1 MDTAVSLPDII
12 KKSVGCDRISFFSHQ
27 LPQNP
32 NMIVPLDAIIGAI
45 TSIANPI
52 IKDKFQRSETVIK
65 LLKQFNLDPEHP
77 LPDFSSV
84 YAYTLVEYGVGK
96 PKPILELFRESEIKQ
111 AFREAFDR
119 NSPANLLKQG
129 EDFVDAYALGDEIKD
144 LGIDIRREFAAFSA
158 VFIDVTKRS
167 RNPKEVLTNHQ
178 IDSVKKQIVALH
190 EKLDRIPTLEGMRA
204 EMARLAVEI
213 NPALPAG
220 NEAAAKSQEFAL
232 AQQMRGWFE
241 ILGYDFEPY
250 RVWEDNY
257 FEWIIRIPVRRG
269 RFDRILI
276 RGMAGEAGIQDVG
289 ALRQSVKTQKTDE
302 GWLVTSRRISKA
314 ARREVDQPEN
324 RHLDCYTFDELI
336 DVDADF
342 SGYIEWLENEVKRR
356 QIDGKYVPLG
366 CTKAEF
372 DGVNKR
378 QIDAS
383 YYGEEDGWI
392 DGYIDLWMDDPAKEH
407 ISVLGEFGT
416 GKTWF
421 AFHYA
426 WTALQRYQLA
436 KQKGTQRPRLP
447 LIITLRDYAKALN
460 VENVL
465 AGFFFTQ
472 HNIRL
477 NSEVFDQLNR
487 MGKLLLIFDGFDEM
501 AAKCD
506 RQQTINNF
514 WELAKVIV
522 PGAKVILTCRTEHF
536 PEAKEGRALLNAELK
551 ASTANLSG
559 ETPQF
564 EVLELAAFDD
574 DQIRQVL
581 SHQADA
587 KTVAQVMNNPQLLDL
602 ARRPVMAEL
611 ILESLPDIQAGKP
624 VDMSRVYLYAVR
636 RKMERDIKAER
647 TFTSLADKLFFL
659 CELSWEML
667 STDQM
672 SLNYRLF
679 PDRIRRLFG
688 AAVQA
693 EKDLDHWH
701 YDMMGQT
708 MLIRNAE
715 GDYSPAHRS
724 LLEFFV
730 AYKLAAEL
738 GVLPADFTELSQAQ
752 LYLDN
757 SVESVNYTWSGY
769 FSRQADRAGDILP
782 IPALKGFVSES
793 LGQLLNSFGR
803 EPLTKAVMDLLVP
816 MLAKTEFV
824 GEVKSRLLEIL
835 EATKGKTEAEVGYV
849 GGNAATVL
857 VKVDKAALEGRDLSR
872 AVIKGADFSDASLR
886 RVNFAGANLRDSSF
900 IKAFGA
906 VFAVAFNPDGK
917 QFAIGDASCDVGLW
931 QVEGGKQIFLC
942 KGHTDWVKS
951 VTFSPDGKILASAS
965 FDLTIKLWDIQ
976 TGNCLKTLVDHIN
989 RVNSVAISPQG
1000 IILASGS
1007 DDKTIKLW
1015 NIESGECLK
1024 TLQGHSH
1031 AVESVAISNDGTIL
1045 VSGSSDQSVKLWN
1058 IQTGRCL
1065 STLHHTARIRLV
1077 AISLDGRV
1085 LAVVGDDQSV
1095 KLWDIQ
1101 TGQYLKTLSGHTD
1114 IVRSVAISPDGATFI
1129 TGSDDQTIKLW
1140 DIQTGESLKTLWG
1153 HIDRIRSVA
1162 INPNG
1167 ATFIS
1172 GSDDQTVKLWDIQTG
1187 ECLKSL
1193 QGNINS
1199 IRAVVISPDG
1209 TVLASGSENQILTLW
1224 DIKTRECLK
1233 SLQGHTSRI
1242 NSVAISPDSI
1252 TVASGSY
1259 DATVKLWNI
1268 HTGECLKTFR
1278 GHTRG
1283 VNSVMFSPNGS
1294 TLASVSADGN
1304 IKLWDIH
1311 TGECLKTLRGHTNWL
1326 WSVAISPDGTTLVS
1340 GSEDQTVK
1348 LWDIQTGEC
1357 LKTLQG
1363 HTGGVVSVA
1372 FSPDGL
1378 TLASTD
1384 KTIKLWNIRTGECFK
1399 TLQTHSKWLLSVA
1412 FSADSKNL
1420 VSAGFDQI
1428 IKIWDIQTGDCL
1440 KTLEGH
1446 TQGIRSIALSP
1457 DSKLLASGSF
1467 DATIKLWDVK
1477 TGECLKTLIAEKPY
1491 EGMNIAGVTGLTE
1504 AEKATIASLGAVCD
1518 LV

>member
-1 MDTAVSLPDII
+1 
-12 KKSVGCDRISFFSHQ
+12 
-27 LPQNP
+27 
-32 NMIVPLDAIIGAI
+32 MIVPLDAIISAI

-84 YAYTLVEYGVGK
+84 YAYTLVEYGIGK
-96 PKPILELFRESEIKQ
+96 PKPILELFREEEIKQ
-111 AFREAFDR
+111 AFRQAFDR
-119 NSPANLLKQG
+119 NSPTNFLQQG
-129 EDFVDAYALGDEIKD
+129 EDFLNAYALGDEIKD

-158 VFIDVTKRS
+158 VFIAVTKRS
-167 RNPKEVLTNHQ
+167 RNPKEVLANHQ
-178 IDSVKKQIVALH
+178 IDSVNKQIVALH
-190 EKLDRIPTLEGMRA
+190 ERLDRLPTLEGMRA
-204 EMARLAVEI
+204 EMARLAVET

-220 NEAAAKSQEFAL
+220 NETAVKSQEFAL

-250 RVWEDNY
+250 QVWEDNY

-302 GWLVTSRRISKA
+302 GWLVTSRRIAKA
-314 ARREVDQPEN
+314 ARKEVDKPEN

-342 SGYIEWLENEVKRR
+342 SSYIDWLENEVKRR

-366 CTKAEF
+366 CTKAEL
-372 DGVNKR
+372 DAVNKR

-426 WTALQRYQLA
+426 WTALQRYQQA

-581 SHQADA
+581 SYQADA
-587 KTVAQVMNNPQLLDL
+587 ETVAQVMNNPQLLDL

-757 SVESVNYTWSGY
+757 SVESVNYTWSAY
-769 FSRQADRAGDILP
+769 FSRQADNAGDIVP

-793 LGQLLNSFGR
+793 LGQILNSFGR
-803 EPLTKAVMDLLVP
+803 EPLTKVVMDLLVP

-835 EATKGKTEAEVGYV
+835 EATKGKTEEEVGYV

-857 VKVDKAALEGRDLSR
+857 VKVDNAALEGRDLSG

-886 RVNFAGANLRDSSF
+886 RVNFAGANLSESNF
-900 IKAFGA
+900 IKAFGT
-906 VFAVAFNPDGK
+906 VFAVAFSPDGK
-917 QFAIGDASCDVGLW
+917 LLATGGTDGVVRCWDVASGREILT
-931 QVEGGKQIFLC
+931 G
-942 KGHTDWVKS
+942 KGHNSWVSSVAFSPDGKTLASSSSDRTVKLWNCHSGECFQTLQGHSDMVRSVAFSPDGKTLASGSDDRTVKLWDCRSGECLQTWQGHSDMVRSVAFSPDGKTLASGSNDLTVKLWDCHSGECLQTWQGHSNWVRSVAFSPDGKTLASSSDERTVKLWDCHSGECLQTWQGDSNWVLS
-951 VTFSPDGKILASAS
+951 VTFSPDGN
-965 FDLTIKLWDIQ
+965 T
-976 TGNCLKTLVDHIN
+976 
-989 RVNSVAISPQG
+989 
-1000 IILASGS
+1000 LASG
-1007 DDKTIKLW
+1007 
-1015 NIESGECLK
+1015 
-1024 TLQGHSH
+1024 
-1031 AVESVAISNDGTIL
+1031 
-1045 VSGSSDQSVKLWN
+1045 
-1058 IQTGRCL
+1058 
-1065 STLHHTARIRLV
+1065 
-1077 AISLDGRV
+1077 
-1085 LAVVGDDQSV
+1085 
-1095 KLWDIQ
+1095 
-1101 TGQYLKTLSGHTD
+1101 
-1114 IVRSVAISPDGATFI
+1114 
-1129 TGSDDQTIKLW
+1129 GSD
-1140 DIQTGESLKTLWG
+1140 S
-1153 HIDRIRSVA
+1153 
-1162 INPNG
+1162 
-1167 ATFIS
+1167 
-1172 GSDDQTVKLWDIQTG
+1172 TVKLWDCRSGDCLQT
-1187 ECLKSL
+1187 
-1193 QGNINS
+1193 
-1199 IRAVVISPDG
+1199 
-1209 TVLASGSENQILTLW
+1209 W
-1224 DIKTRECLK
+1224 
-1233 SLQGHTSRI
+1233 QGHS
-1242 NSVAISPDSI
+1242 
-1252 TVASGSY
+1252 
-1259 DATVKLWNI
+1259 
-1268 HTGECLKTFR
+1268 
-1278 GHTRG
+1278 
-1283 VNSVMFSPNGS
+1283 
-1294 TLASVSADGN
+1294 
-1304 IKLWDIH
+1304 
-1311 TGECLKTLRGHTNWL
+1311 NW
-1326 WSVAISPDGTTLVS
+1326 VR
-1340 GSEDQTVK
+1340 
-1348 LWDIQTGEC
+1348 
-1357 LKTLQG
+1357 
-1363 HTGGVVSVA
+1363 SVA
-1372 FSPDGL
+1372 FSPDGQSL
-1378 TLASTD
+1378 ASSSNDRTVKLWDYRNGECLQTWQGHSDLVRSVAFSPDGKTLASSSDERTVKLWNCHSGECLQTCYGHTD
-1384 KTIKLWNIRTGECFK
+1384 WINSVAFSPDGQTLFSGSDDRTIKLWDGRSGKC
-1399 TLQTHSKWLLSVA
+1399 LQTWQAHSNRVVLVVLSPDGQTLASGSSDRTVKLWDCRSGKCLQIWQGHSNWVRSVA
-1412 FSADSKNL
+1412 FSPNGQTLFSGSNDRTVNL
-1420 VSAGFDQI
+1420 WDCRSGECLQTWQGHSDLLRSVAFSPDGQMLASSSNDRTVKLWDYHSGECLQI
-1428 IKIWDIQTGDCL
+1428 CQGHTDWINSVAFSPDGQILATGSNDRTVKLWDYHSGECLQTGQ
-1440 KTLEGH
+1440 GH
-1446 TQGIRSIALSP
+1446 NDWISSVAFSP
-1457 DSKLLASGSF
+1457 DGKTLASGSG
-1467 DATIKLWDVK
+1467 DGTIKLWDVK
-1477 TGECLKTLIAEKPY
+1477 TGECLKTLIAERPY
-1491 EGMNIAGVTGLTE
+1491 EGMNITGVTGLTD

-1518 LV
+1518 RAL

>member
-1 MDTAVSLPDII
+1 MII
-12 KKSVGCDRISFFSHQ
+12 
-27 LPQNP
+27 
-32 NMIVPLDAIIGAI
+32 PLDPIISAI

-52 IKDKFQRSETVIK
+52 IKDKFQRSEIVIK
-65 LLKQFNLDPEHP
+65 LLKKFNLDPEHP

-111 AFREAFDR
+111 AFRQAFDR
-119 NSPANLLKQG
+119 NSPAIFLTQG
-129 EDFVDAYALGDEIKD
+129 EEFLDTYALGDKIKD

-158 VFIDVTKRS
+158 VFIAVTKRT
-167 RNPKEVLTNHQ
+167 RTPKEALTNHQ
-178 IDSVKKQIVALH
+178 IDSVHKQIVAVQ
-190 EKLDRIPTLEGMRA
+190 ERIDRLPTLEGIRT
-204 EMARLAVEI
+204 EMARLAVE
-213 NPALPAG
+213 NTPALPAAT
-220 NEAAAKSQEFAL
+220 ETAAKSQEFAL

-250 RVWEDNY
+250 QVWEDSY

-289 ALRQSVKTQKTDE
+289 ALRQSVEKQKTDE
-302 GWLVTSRRISKA
+302 GWLVTARRISKA
-314 ARREVDQPEN
+314 ARKEVDKPEN

-342 SGYIEWLENEVKRR
+342 SGYIDWLENEVKRR

-372 DGVNKR
+372 DGANKR

-392 DGYIDLWMDDPAKEH
+392 DGYIDVWMDDPTKEH
-407 ISVLGEFGT
+407 ISILGEFGT

-436 KQKGTQRPRLP
+436 KERGTQRPRLP

-574 DQIRQVL
+574 EQIRQVL

-587 KTVAQVMNNPQLLDL
+587 ETVAQVINSPQLLDL

-738 GVLPADFTELSQAQ
+738 GVLPADFTGLSQAQ
-752 LYLDN
+752 LSLDN

-769 FSRQADRAGDILP
+769 FSRQADNAGDIVP

-793 LGQLLNSFGR
+793 LGQLRNSFGR

-816 MLAKTEFV
+816 MLSKTEFV

-835 EATKGKTEAEVGYV
+835 EATKGKTEEEVGYI

-857 VKVDKAALEGRDLSR
+857 VKVDNAALEGRDLSG

-886 RVNFAGANLRDSSF
+886 RVNFAGANLSDCTF
-900 IKAFGA
+900 IKGFST
-906 VFAVAFNPDGK
+906 VFAVAF
-917 QFAIGDASCDVGLW
+917 
-931 QVEGGKQIFLC
+931 
-942 KGHTDWVKS
+942 
-951 VTFSPDGKILASAS
+951 SPDGKLLA
-965 FDLTIKLWDIQ
+965 
-976 TGNCLKTLVDHIN
+976 TGGT
-989 RVNSVAISPQG
+989 
-1000 IILASGS
+1000 
-1007 DDKTIKLW
+1007 
-1015 NIESGECLK
+1015 
-1024 TLQGHSH
+1024 
-1031 AVESVAISNDGTIL
+1031 DG
-1045 VSGSSDQSVKLWN
+1045 VV
-1058 IQTGRCL
+1058 RC
-1065 STLHHTARIRLV
+1065 
-1077 AISLDGRV
+1077 
-1085 LAVVGDDQSV
+1085 
-1095 KLWDIQ
+1095 W
-1101 TGQYLKTLSGHTD
+1101 
-1114 IVRSVAISPDGATFI
+1114 
-1129 TGSDDQTIKLW
+1129 
-1140 DIQTGESLKTLWG
+1140 E
-1153 HIDRIRSVA
+1153 
-1162 INPNG
+1162 
-1167 ATFIS
+1167 
-1172 GSDDQTVKLWDIQTG
+1172 
-1187 ECLKSL
+1187 
-1193 QGNINS
+1193 
-1199 IRAVVISPDG
+1199 
-1209 TVLASGSENQILTLW
+1209 
-1224 DIKTRECLK
+1224 
-1233 SLQGHTSRI
+1233 
-1242 NSVAISPDSI
+1242 
-1252 TVASGSY
+1252 VASGREILTCKCHS
-1259 DATVKLWNI
+1259 DLI
-1268 HTGECLKTFR
+1268 R
-1278 GHTRG
+1278 
-1283 VNSVMFSPNGS
+1283 
-1294 TLASVSADGN
+1294 
-1304 IKLWDIH
+1304 
-1311 TGECLKTLRGHTNWL
+1311 
-1326 WSVAISPDGTTLVS
+1326 
-1340 GSEDQTVK
+1340 
-1348 LWDIQTGEC
+1348 
-1357 LKTLQG
+1357 
-1363 HTGGVVSVA
+1363 SVA
-1372 FSPDGL
+1372 FSPDGK
-1378 TLASTD
+1378 TLASGSGDRTV
-1384 KTIKLWNIRTGECFK
+1384 KLWDCHSGEC
-1399 TLQTHSKWLLSVA
+1399 LQTWQGHSDLIRSVA
-1412 FSADSKNL
+1412 FS
-1420 VSAGFDQI
+1420 
-1428 IKIWDIQTGDCL
+1428 
-1440 KTLEGH
+1440 
-1446 TQGIRSIALSP
+1446 P
-1457 DSKLLASGSF
+1457 DFKSLASGS
-1467 DATIKLWDVK
+1467 DDRTVKLWDCQ
-1477 TGECLKTLIAEKPY
+1477 TGECLQTWQGHSDLIRSVAFSPDGKTL
-1491 EGMNIAGVTGLTE
+1491 
-1504 AEKATIASLGAVCD
+1504 ASGSD
-1518 LV
+1518 DQ

>member
-1 MDTAVSLPDII
+1 MII
-12 KKSVGCDRISFFSHQ
+12 
-27 LPQNP
+27 
-32 NMIVPLDAIIGAI
+32 PLDPIISAI
-45 TSIANPI
+45 TSIANPL
-52 IKDKFQRSETVIK
+52 IKDKFHRSETVIK

-96 PKPILELFRESEIKQ
+96 PKPILELFREETIKQ
-111 AFREAFDR
+111 AFRQAFDR
-119 NSPANLLKQG
+119 NSPAIFLKQG
-129 EDFVDAYALGDEIKD
+129 EDFLDAYALGDEIKD

-158 VFIDVTKRS
+158 VFIAVTKRT
-167 RNPKEVLTNHQ
+167 RNPKEALTNHQ
-178 IDSVKKQIVALH
+178 IDSVHKQIVAVQ
-190 EKLDRIPTLEGMRA
+190 ERIDRLPTLEGMRA
-204 EMARLAVEI
+204 EIARLAVEI

-220 NEAAAKSQEFAL
+220 NETAAKSQEFAL

-241 ILGYDFEPY
+241 ILGYDFEAY
-250 RVWEDNY
+250 QVWEDNY

-302 GWLVTSRRISKA
+302 GWLVTARRISKA
-314 ARREVDQPEN
+314 ARKEVDKPEN

-342 SGYIEWLENEVKRR
+342 SGYIDWLANEVQRR

-366 CTKAEF
+366 CTKAEL
-372 DGVNKR
+372 DSVNKR

-426 WTALQRYQLA
+426 WTALQRYQQA
-436 KQKGTQRPRLP
+436 KERGTQRPRLP

-536 PEAKEGRALLNAELK
+536 PEAKEGRALLNAELQ

-574 DQIRQVL
+574 EQIRQVL

-587 KTVAQVMNNPQLLDL
+587 ETVAQVMNNPQLLDL

-752 LYLDN
+752 LYLNN
-757 SVESVNYTWSGY
+757 SVESVNYTWSRY
-769 FSRQADRAGDILP
+769 FNRQADNAGDLVP

-793 LGQLLNSFGR
+793 LGQVLNSFGR

-857 VKVDKAALEGRDLSR
+857 VKVDNAALEGRDLSG
-872 AVIKGADFSDASLR
+872 AVIKGADFSNASLR
-886 RVNFAGANLRDSSF
+886 RVNFAGANLSESNF
-900 IKAFGA
+900 TKVLGT
-906 VFAVAFNPDGK
+906 VFAVAFSPNGKTLATGDSDGV
-917 QFAIGDASCDVGLW
+917 IRCWDVAS
-931 QVEGGKQIFLC
+931 GKELLTC
-942 KGHTDWVKS
+942 KGHSDLVRS
-951 VTFSPDGKILASAS
+951 VAFSPDGQTLASGS
-965 FDLTIKLWDIQ
+965 NDRTIKLWDCHS
-976 TGNCLKTLVDHIN
+976 GKCLQSWIGHSDW
-989 RVNSVAISPQG
+989 VNSVAFSPDGQT
-1000 IILASGS
+1000 LASGS
-1007 DDKTIKLW
+1007 NDRTIKLW
-1015 NIESGECLK
+1015 DCHSGKCLQSWIGHSDWVNSVAFSPDGQTLASGSRDRTIKLWDCCSGECLQTWQGHNDWVSSVAFSPDGQ
-1024 TLQGHSH
+1024 TLASGSNDRTIKLWDCHSGKCLQTWQGHSDW
-1031 AVESVAISNDGTIL
+1031 VNSVAFSPDGQTL
-1045 VSGSSDQSVKLWN
+1045 ASGSRDRT
-1058 IQTGRCL
+1058 I
-1065 STLHHTARIRLV
+1065 
-1077 AISLDGRV
+1077 
-1085 LAVVGDDQSV
+1085 
-1095 KLWDIQ
+1095 KLWDCCSGECLQ
-1101 TGQYLKTLSGHTD
+1101 TWQGHND
-1114 IVRSVAISPDGATFI
+1114 WVNSVAFSPDGQTLASSGDQTIKLWDCCSGECLQTWQGHDDWVSSVAFSPDGQTLASGSRKQTI
-1129 TGSDDQTIKLW
+1129 KLWDCHSGECLQTWQGHNNWVNSVAFSPDGQTLASDSRDQTIKLWDCHSGECLQTWQGHNNWVNSVAFSPDGQTLASGSDDQTIKLW
-1140 DIQTGESLKTLWG
+1140 DCCSGECLQTWQG
-1153 HIDRIRSVA
+1153 HNNWVNSVA
-1162 INPNG
+1162 FNQDG
-1167 ATFIS
+1167 QTLAS
-1172 GSDDQTVKLWDIQTG
+1172 GSDDQT
-1187 ECLKSL
+1187 
-1193 QGNINS
+1193 
-1199 IRAVVISPDG
+1199 
-1209 TVLASGSENQILTLW
+1209 
-1224 DIKTRECLK
+1224 
-1233 SLQGHTSRI
+1233 
-1242 NSVAISPDSI
+1242 
-1252 TVASGSY
+1252 
-1259 DATVKLWNI
+1259 
-1268 HTGECLKTFR
+1268 
-1278 GHTRG
+1278 
-1283 VNSVMFSPNGS
+1283 
-1294 TLASVSADGN
+1294 
-1304 IKLWDIH
+1304 IKLWDCCS
-1311 TGECLKTLRGHTNWL
+1311 GECL
-1326 WSVAISPDGTTLVS
+1326 
-1340 GSEDQTVK
+1340 QT
-1348 LWDIQTGEC
+1348 W
-1357 LKTLQG
+1357 QG
-1363 HTGGVVSVA
+1363 HNNWVNSVA
-1372 FSPDGL
+1372 FSPDGQ
-1378 TLASTD
+1378 TLASGSGD
-1384 KTIKLWNIRTGECFK
+1384 QTIKLWDCCSGEC
-1399 TLQTHSKWLLSVA
+1399 LQTWQGHNNWVNSVA
-1412 FSADSKNL
+1412 FSPD
-1420 VSAGFDQI
+1420 G
-1428 IKIWDIQTGDCL
+1428 QT
-1440 KTLEGH
+1440 
-1446 TQGIRSIALSP
+1446 
-1457 DSKLLASGSF
+1457 LASGSG
-1467 DATIKLWDVK
+1467 DQTIKLWDCCSGECLQTWQGHSNFIFSVAFNPDGKTLASGSGDGTIKIWDVK
-1477 TGECLKTLIAEKPY
+1477 TGECLKTLIAERPY
-1491 EGMNIAGVTGLTE
+1491 EGMNIAGVTGLTD

-1518 LV
+1518 RPL

>member
-1 MDTAVSLPDII
+1 
-12 KKSVGCDRISFFSHQ
+12 
-27 LPQNP
+27 
-32 NMIVPLDAIIGAI
+32 MIVPLDAIISAI

-52 IKDKFQRSETVIK
+52 IKDKFQRSEIVIK
-65 LLKQFNLDPEHP
+65 LLKKFNLDPEHP

-84 YAYTLVEYGVGK
+84 YAYTLVEYGIGK
-96 PKPILELFRESEIKQ
+96 PKPILELFREEEIKQ
-111 AFREAFDR
+111 AFRQAFDR
-119 NSPANLLKQG
+119 NSPAIFLKQG
-129 EDFVDAYALGDEIKD
+129 EDFLDTYALGDEIKD

-158 VFIDVTKRS
+158 VFIAVTKRT
-167 RNPKEVLTNHQ
+167 RTPQEALTNHQ
-178 IDSVKKQIVALH
+178 IDSVHKQIITVQ

-220 NEAAAKSQEFAL
+220 NETAVKSQGFAL

-250 RVWEDNY
+250 QVWEDNY

-314 ARREVDQPEN
+314 ARKEVDKPEN

-342 SGYIEWLENEVKRR
+342 SGYIDWLENEVKRR

-383 YYGEEDGWI
+383 YYGKEDGWI

-426 WTALQRYQLA
+426 WTALQRYKQA
-436 KQKGTQRPRLP
+436 KEKGTQRPRLP

-574 DQIRQVL
+574 EQIRQVL
-581 SHQADA
+581 SHQADTE
-587 KTVAQVMNNPQLLDL
+587 TVAQVMNNPQLLDL

-688 AAVQA
+688 AVVQA

-730 AYKLAAEL
+730 AYKLVAQL

-769 FSRQADRAGDILP
+769 FSRQADNAGDIVP

-835 EATKGKTEAEVGYV
+835 EGTKGKTEAEVGYV

-857 VKVDKAALEGRDLSR
+857 VKVDNAALEGRDLSG
-872 AVIKGADFSDASLR
+872 AVIKGADFSNASLR
-886 RVNFAGANLRDSSF
+886 RVNFAGANLSDSSF
-900 IKAFGA
+900 IKGFGT
-906 VFAVAFNPDGK
+906 VFAVAFSPDGK
-917 QFAIGDASCDVGLW
+917 LLATGSSDGVVRCCEVTS
-931 QVEGGKQIFLC
+931 GKELLSC
-942 KGHTDWVKS
+942 KGHSDWVRS
-951 VTFSPDGKILASAS
+951 VAFSPDGK
-965 FDLTIKLWDIQ
+965 T
-976 TGNCLKTLVDHIN
+976 
-989 RVNSVAISPQG
+989 
-1000 IILASGS
+1000 LASGS
-1007 DDKTIKLW
+1007 RDKTIKLW
-1015 NIESGECLK
+1015 DCRSGECLQ
-1024 TLQGHSH
+1024 TWQGHSNWVH
-1031 AVESVAISNDGTIL
+1031 SVVFSPDGKTL
-1045 VSGSSDQSVKLWN
+1045 ASGSRDKT
-1058 IQTGRCL
+1058 I
-1065 STLHHTARIRLV
+1065 
-1077 AISLDGRV
+1077 
-1085 LAVVGDDQSV
+1085 
-1095 KLWDIQ
+1095 KLWDCRSGECLQ
-1101 TGQYLKTLSGHTD
+1101 TWQGHSNW
-1114 IVRSVAISPDGATFI
+1114 VHLVAFSPDGKTLAS
-1129 TGSDDQTIKLW
+1129 GSRDKTIKLWDCRSGECLQTWQGHSNWVHSVAFSPDGKTLASGSRDQTIKLW
-1140 DIQTGESLKTLWG
+1140 DCHS
-1153 HIDRIRSVA
+1153 
-1162 INPNG
+1162 
-1167 ATFIS
+1167 
-1172 GSDDQTVKLWDIQTG
+1172 G
-1187 ECLKSL
+1187 ECL
-1193 QGNINS
+1193 Q
-1199 IRAVVISPDG
+1199 
-1209 TVLASGSENQILTLW
+1209 
-1224 DIKTRECLK
+1224 
-1233 SLQGHTSRI
+1233 
-1242 NSVAISPDSI
+1242 
-1252 TVASGSY
+1252 
-1259 DATVKLWNI
+1259 
-1268 HTGECLKTFR
+1268 
-1278 GHTRG
+1278 
-1283 VNSVMFSPNGS
+1283 
-1294 TLASVSADGN
+1294 
-1304 IKLWDIH
+1304 
-1311 TGECLKTLRGHTNWL
+1311 
-1326 WSVAISPDGTTLVS
+1326 
-1340 GSEDQTVK
+1340 
-1348 LWDIQTGEC
+1348 
-1357 LKTLQG
+1357 TLQG
-1363 HTGGVVSVA
+1363 HSGRVNSVA
-1372 FSPDGL
+1372 FSPDGQ
-1378 TLASTD
+1378 TLASGSKD
-1384 KTIKLWNIRTGECFK
+1384 QTIKLWDCCSGECLQ
-1399 TLQTHSKWLLSVA
+1399 TLQGHHDSVSSVA
-1412 FSADSKNL
+1412 FSP
-1420 VSAGFDQI
+1420 
-1428 IKIWDIQTGDCL
+1428 DC
-1440 KTLEGH
+1440 KTLASSSDNQTIKLWDCHRGECLQTWKGH
-1446 TQGIRSIALSP
+1446 SNWVSSVAFSP
-1457 DSKLLASGSF
+1457 DCKTLASGSGE
-1467 DATIKLWDVK
+1467 TIKLWDCCSGECLQTWQGHHDSVDSVAFSPDGQTLASGSGNQTIKLWDCHSGECLQTLQGHNDWVISVAFSPDGQTLASGSHDHTIKLWDCYSGECLQTLQGHSNSVDSVAFSPDGKTLASGSEDRTVKLWDCHSGECLQTWQGHNNLVRSVAFSPDGQTLASGSEDQTIKLWDCHSGECLQTWQGHSNWVISVAFSPDGQTLASGSNDQTIKLWDCHSGECLQTFQDHSDVVTSVAFSPDGKTLASGSCDGTIKFWDVK
-1477 TGECLKTLIAEKPY
+1477 TGECLKTLIAERPY
-1491 EGMNIAGVTGLTE
+1491 EGMNITGVTGLTD

-1518 LV
+1518 RAL